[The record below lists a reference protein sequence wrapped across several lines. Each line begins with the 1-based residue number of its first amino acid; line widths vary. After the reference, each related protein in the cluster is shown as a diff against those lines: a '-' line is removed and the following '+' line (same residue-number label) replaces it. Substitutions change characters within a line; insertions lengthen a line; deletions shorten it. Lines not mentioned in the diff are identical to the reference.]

1 MSTLKIKLA
10 SSVAGIF
17 LASNALGAT
26 KTSTTSDV
34 DPREIQPPAPPTAE
48 DVDKND
54 AAELHRRDVES
65 FAVSSRSY
73 REDSKELTELRFAQE
88 RARIESQY
96 QAPLSSLED
105 EERVMRKEAV
115 ERFETFLHKY
125 PNDASYTPDA
135 MFRLAEL
142 LFETSSDEY
151 LLATRDYDLAIR
163 KFEPGPG
170 KTEPAAPKPAYERT
184 IGLYKDLLKRFPK
197 YENADAALYLLGYSN
212 EEQDDI
218 QGALVLYRQLV
229 ETYTKSRFLA
239 EVWTRIGEIYFDE
252 NRATSLEQAADAYRH
267 VLEFKDSPYYDKALY
282 KLAWTDYRLD
292 HFDDAVA
299 SFIRLVEFADEQKA
313 KTGKSGSELRAE
325 AIQYIAFSLSD
336 EKWGGVNKADAVLGK
351 LKDKPYA
358 AEMWKRYGE
367 ILFDQT
373 DFPKAIEVLGL
384 ALQKFPNHPQ
394 NPEIQSTIVTAYE
407 RQRDFE
413 GATRAR
419 EKLVSDY
426 WDGTPWFIANKDNS
440 EAIAQARELAEKALY
455 KAALFNHN
463 QAQVFK
469 KANRMQ
475 DAAASYKRAS
485 ANYRDYLTRFP
496 GSQHTYDFSFY
507 LAECLYY
514 SDDFIGAASQYA
526 KVRDMG
532 ADGKHIEASALSA
545 VISLEKEIERLVGAK
560 QLPDYEVKTGE
571 RDKVEPKEIAPIRT
585 LLVSASDRFVE
596 LLPKSDRA
604 PAISYRTAELFYRH
618 DRLEEARKRFEKIL
632 EMWPESEVARYSANL
647 MIDSFLA
654 QKDYM
659 SVQLW
664 AQRLMEIFKKTDVKD
679 AKEKAERTGF
689 LAGIEKFLIGS
700 IFRIAESLDQE
711 GKYEDA
717 ANKYV
722 ELVDRNPSHEFA
734 DKALF
739 NAAIDYEKVRRFE
752 TASKIYQRIFDS
764 YPKSDLADR
773 ALFRV
778 GVNYEKGFDFQNAIA
793 AYNKLV
799 DRYQSSKFRAD
810 AMYNLSV
817 TYENMQQYVDAAA
830 SFKKYARTFP
840 DREDAGEVFY
850 RSALVYEKM
859 KAWNDMISTLQA
871 FIGKYKKDAKQ
882 SERVIEAQLK
892 MGQAYLAQNKSKQ
905 ANDAFDLCVKE
916 FARRAMKPEDRA
928 SADAAKC
935 ALELAEDKFRIY
947 DAVQIKGSSKQQ
959 EGAFKKKATLQRDT
973 ETAYRE
979 VFQYKRADTTLAALY
994 RMGHTYERFAFA
1006 MYNAEI
1012 PPELK
1017 KLKADIRDEAIEEYK
1032 SQLVQ
1037 QAEVLE
1043 KKAETAYRA
1052 ANDEAIK
1059 SKVTNQWTQKILE
1072 GLNRYAPEEFPVQ
1085 KAGKPALQT
1094 FAITGH
1100 GLDDLSG
1107 VVRGKE
1113 PPPPA
1118 PPKEDERVEIKTG
1131 GQK

>member
-10 SSVAGIF
+10 GSVAGAFI
-17 LASNALGAT
+17 ASTAVGAT

-34 DPREIQPPAPPTAE
+34 DPRELQPPPPPTAE

-65 FAVSSRSY
+65 FAVDARSY
-73 REDSKELTELRFAQE
+73 RDDSKELSELRFAKE
-88 RARIESQY
+88 RARIEGQY
-96 QAPLSSLED
+96 EAPLKTIEED
-105 EERVMRKEAV
+105 ERARRKEAI
-115 ERFETFLHKY
+115 ERFESFLLKY

-142 LFETSSDEY
+142 LFENSSDEY
-151 LLATRDYDLAIR
+151 LLATREYDQAIR
-163 KFEPGPG
+163 SFQPGPG
-170 KTEPAAPKPAYERT
+170 RTEPVAPKPSYQRT
-184 IGLYKDLLKRFPK
+184 IGLYQDLLGRFPK
-197 YENADAALYLLGYSN
+197 YENADAALYLLGYSS
-212 EEQDDI
+212 EEQEDI
-218 QGALVLYRQLV
+218 PAALAKYRQLV
-229 ETYTKSRFLA
+229 EGYKQSRFLA
-239 EVWTRIGEIYFDE
+239 EVWTRIGEIHFDE
-252 NRATSLEQAADAYRH
+252 NVPGSLEKASDAYAH
-267 VLEFKDSPYYDKALY
+267 VLDFKDSSYYDKALY

-292 HFDDAVA
+292 HFDEAVSRFVA
-299 SFIRLVEFADEQKA
+299 LVEFADEQKA
-313 KTGKSGSELRAE
+313 KTGKSGSELRTE

-336 EKWGGVNKADAVLGK
+336 ERWGGVNKADAVLGK

-373 DFPKAIEVLGL
+373 DFPKAIEVLNL

-426 WDGTPWFIANKDNS
+426 WDGTPWFVANKENS
-440 EAIAQARELAEKALY
+440 EAIAQARDLAEKALY

-475 DAAASYKRAS
+475 EAAASYKRAA
-485 ANYRDYLTRFP
+485 ANYRDYLSRFP
-496 GSQHTYDFSFY
+496 GSQQTYDFSFY

-514 SDDFIGAASQYA
+514 SDDFMGAASQYA
-526 KVRDMG
+526 KVRDM
-532 ADGKHIEASALSA
+532 ASDGKNAEAASLSA
-545 VISLEKEIERLVGAK
+545 VISLEKEIERLVAAK

-571 RDKVEPKEIAPIRT
+571 REKVEPKEIAPIRT
-585 LLVSASDRFVE
+585 LLVAASDRFVE

-604 PAISYRTAELFYRH
+604 PAISYRAAELFYRH
-618 DRLEEARKRFEKIL
+618 DRLEDARKRFEKIL
-632 EMWPESEVARYSANL
+632 ETWPESEVARYSGNL

-654 QKDYM
+654 KKDYM

-664 AQRLMEIFKKTDVKD
+664 AQRLMEIFKKTEVKD
-679 AKEKAERTGF
+679 PKEKAERAGF
-689 LAGIEKFLIGS
+689 LTGIEKFLIGS
-700 IFRIAESLDQE
+700 IFRIAESLDQD
-711 GKYEDA
+711 GKYEEA

-722 ELVDRNPSHEFA
+722 ELVDRNPTHEFA

-793 AYNKLV
+793 AYSKLI
-799 DRYQSSKFRAD
+799 DRYKTSQYRAD
-810 AMYNLSV
+810 CMYNLAQ
-817 TYENMQQYVDAAA
+817 TYENMQQYVDAAGA
-830 SFKKYARTFP
+830 FKNYARAFP

-871 FIGKYKKDAKQ
+871 FITKYKKDAKQ
-882 SERVIEAQLK
+882 SERVVE
-892 MGQAYLAQNKSKQ
+892 AYLKIGEAYLEQNKNKQ
-905 ANDAFDLCVKE
+905 AVDSFDTCVKE
-916 FARRAMKPEDRA
+916 FARRGLKPEDRA
-928 SADAAKC
+928 SAHAAKG
-935 ALELAEDKFRIY
+935 ALQIAEDQFRAY

-959 EGAFKKKATLQRDT
+959 EAAFKKKATLQRT
-973 ETAYRE
+973 VENAYRD

-1017 KLKADIRDEAIEEYK
+1017 KLKDDIRDEAIEEYK
-1032 SQLVQ
+1032 SQLVE

-1059 SKVTNQWTQKILE
+1059 SKVTNEWTQKILE
-1072 GLNRYAPEEFPVQ
+1072 GLNRYAPAEFPVQ
-1085 KAGKPALQT
+1085 KAAHHALQT

-1100 GLDDLSG
+1100 ALDDLSG
-1107 VVRGKE
+1107 NVRGKA
-1113 PPPPA
+1113 PPPP
-1118 PPKEDERVEIKTG
+1118 PPPTQDEKIEIKTEG
-1131 GQK
+1131 KK